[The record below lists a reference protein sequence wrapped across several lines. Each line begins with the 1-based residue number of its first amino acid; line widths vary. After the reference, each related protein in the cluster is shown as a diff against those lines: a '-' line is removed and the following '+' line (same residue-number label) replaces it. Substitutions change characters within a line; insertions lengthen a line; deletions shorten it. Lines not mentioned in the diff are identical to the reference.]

1 VKRLL
6 ALVMVL
12 AGIAWLHL
20 TSTAILVIAG
30 PATDR
35 GEGGSAFDCT
45 YLGTGGFLY
54 VSHFYTTRP
63 ASDVTAPPG
72 RSHCS
77 WLCNAT
83 LGPRDR
89 GKQLARCN

>member
-1 VKRLL
+1 MKRLL
-6 ALVMVL
+6 ALVMIL
-12 AGIAWLHL
+12 AGLAWLHL
-20 TSTAILVIAG
+20 TSTAILVRAG

-35 GEGGSAFDCT
+35 GEGGPAFDCT
-45 YLGTGGFLY
+45 YLGTGGFLH
-54 VSHFYTTRP
+54 VSHFYAATP
-63 ASDVTAPPG
+63 ASSATVPPG

-77 WLCNAT
+77 WLCKVT